1 LAYQGEYFV
10 ERYGSR
16 AAEATPPVARIL
28 SSGVHASAGTD
39 ATRVASYNPWV
50 CLSWLVT
57 GRTAGGLRLYPER
70 VWLGAGAIAVLTAIA
85 TFVAND
91 FWNLQG
97 HARFTQMNAFFEHW
111 GLIAG
116 CVLAALL
123 AEREQRE
130 RS

>member
-1 LAYQGEYFV
+1 MLDFQGAVAEQAHFGLKPPSLWAAFAIAV
-10 ERYGSR
+10 ELIGPLLIIR
-16 AAEATPPVARIL
+16 
-28 SSGVHASAGTD
+28 
-39 ATRVASYNPWV
+39 
-50 CLSWLVT
+50 
-57 GRTAGGLRLYPER
+57 GRL

-97 HARFTQMNAFFEHW
+97 HVRFTQMNAFFEHW